1 MQRVRLNCHTPR
13 TITATSTI
21 LCAFSFVGGCVSPK
35 SSGTDAPGPVVTPLA
50 RQYIEGETARY
61 LMTGSNQGREHTI
74 SYTAEAQVT
83 VKRDEQGRFFE
94 EFRWMS
100 LQLNGQGVPLDQAS
114 ADFRQRVSL
123 DGTLDM
129 TPPAPQDIA
138 RINPMLIG
146 PVFDLM
152 TFYVDLHPS
161 LHQGK
166 LAAIGDR
173 VHVPHS
179 QPNSW
184 ADGTRVILGE
194 DCIDFELTLT
204 HTDDASATLNVRH
217 VPPEQSSIRLPA
229 SWMHERINPDRPNN
243 WVQVQREQAAD
254 ARNASDASAA
264 PRFVAAAGHETFDV
278 VIIIDR
284 PSGTIRSATMDN
296 PVDLVQRTCNDEALT
311 DCGEPVKFQIRRRIE
326 LRRLP

>member
-1 MQRVRLNCHTPR
+1 MQRLNCHIAR
-13 TITATSTI
+13 AMAAASAI
-21 LCAFSFVGGCVSPK
+21 LCACLVIGSCGAPK
-35 SSGTDAPGPVVTPLA
+35 SSERGGRGPDATPLA
-50 RQYIEGETARY
+50 RHYIEGETARY

-74 SYTAEAQVT
+74 SYTAEAQAT
-83 VKRDEQGRFFE
+83 VKRDDQGRFFE
-94 EFRWMS
+94 EFRWTR
-100 LQLNGQGVPLDQAS
+100 LQLNGQDVPLDQAS

-123 DGTLDM
+123 DASLDM
-129 TPPAPQDIA
+129 TPPPPQDIA

-166 LAAIGDR
+166 LTAIGDR

-204 HTDDASATLNVRH
+204 HADDASATLNVRH

-254 ARNASDASAA
+254 AGNGSDASAA
-264 PRFVAAAGHETFDV
+264 SRFVAAAGHETFDV

-296 PVDLVQRTCNDEALT
+296 PVDLVQRTCSDEALT